1 MITRYLGI
9 VGVQLVQEDRVGA
22 KVKRKGRREEGKE
35 EKKGKDG
42 EKEIQGE
49 KGEGRKWDERERVKG
64 GGRNGGREGEREETK
79 TGRQTGREKRK
90 RH

>member
-9 VGVQLVQEDRVGA
+9 VGVQLVQEDRVEA

-42 EKEIQGE
+42 
-49 KGEGRKWDERERVKG
+49 
-64 GGRNGGREGEREETK
+64 
-79 TGRQTGREKRK
+79 
-90 RH
+90 